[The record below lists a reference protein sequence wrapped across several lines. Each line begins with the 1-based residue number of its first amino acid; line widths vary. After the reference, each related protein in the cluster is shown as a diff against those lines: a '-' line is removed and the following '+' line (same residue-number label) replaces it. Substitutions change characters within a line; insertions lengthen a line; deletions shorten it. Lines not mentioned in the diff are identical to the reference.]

1 MTRLHEDHEILWIRQ
16 VLHKVH
22 EVLWKRQVLHAFHEV
37 LEEYIPKNFQIR
49 EILAVKKFEHFFLVL

>member
-37 LEEYIPKNFQIR
+37 LEEYIPKNFQVR
-49 EILAVKKFEHFFLVL
+49 EILAVKKK